1 MHCVHLCTKSYT
13 TTDLTFHKA
22 TGLWALFGIILHLMI
37 QKLSDILVF
46 FLHQQSIILSYLRN
60 WWGQFCKPVL
70 VTNILRNCT
79 YWNVLKVNTNFS
91 GNQTCPVI
99 CKWKLVKHLDCFGD
113 NKKTKDSRK
122 IKLCSLK
129 MCCVTLF
136 SYSFSQNGM
145 ISLRQSLKNPDTQ
158 NKQGAQK
165 GKHLRN
171 QRQYFYL
178 QQNLPKEG

>member
-1 MHCVHLCTKSYT
+1 MLHENRPNIPQNNRIVSPVWNNF
-13 TTDLTFHKA
+13 TFNDSKA
-22 TGLWALFGIILHLMI
+22 LRHFG
-37 QKLSDILVF
+37 F
-46 FLHQQSIILSYLRN
+46 FLHQRSIILSYLRN

-91 GNQTCPVI
+91 GNQTSPVI

-113 NKKTKDSRK
+113 NKKTKHSRK

-136 SYSFSQNGM
+136 SYSISQNGM
-145 ISLRQSLKNPDTQ
+145 ISLRQSLKNPDSQ